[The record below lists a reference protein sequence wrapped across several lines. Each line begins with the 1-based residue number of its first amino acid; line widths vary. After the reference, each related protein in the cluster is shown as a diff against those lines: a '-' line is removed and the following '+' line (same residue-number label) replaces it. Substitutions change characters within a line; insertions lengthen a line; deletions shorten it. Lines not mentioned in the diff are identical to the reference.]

1 MPSLLFTPNQSTGTR
16 CPYGHHHHLEN
27 GQKFSNF
34 NFKGQR
40 HADNFSSLEML
51 HKTKGNKKYCQ
62 SFFYMKTK
70 DTCIK
75 LMPDYQRLDSAI
87 QPLNNLGLVMRY
99 T

>member
-1 MPSLLFTPNQSTGTR
+1 MVTTTIWKMGKKLVTLTLRGSP
-16 CPYGHHHHLEN
+16 
-27 GQKFSNF
+27 
-34 NFKGQR
+34 
-40 HADNFSSLEML
+40 HANNFSSLEML

-75 LMPDYQRLDSAI
+75 LMPDYQRLDSAV